1 MTSDINQSTAQ
12 SNLISVIFL
21 HHSTG
26 ANLVKDGNV
35 RRLFQQRAPFIA
47 FWDHGYDPNAFP
59 LDLLGFG
66 GYTFPV
72 GRRRESMSFLDP
84 LEGTETKKS
93 RSKFVFTPPLQSH
106 IYGLRDATGQV
117 MPASFHIPNN
127 NTDPVGLAELFS
139 QSVTNPPANA
149 LCHIL
154 QFDVVIFKSCFPVT
168 AIASD
173 EQLRTYQKYYI
184 TIRDVIDR
192 YRDKIFIPMTPPPL
206 RAGMTNAEMSK
217 RARVFANWIV
227 SEDYHEQRPHLKPYD
242 FFGQL
247 ATPEIHPQANTLRPE
262 FCRSTPS
269 DSHPNVE
276 ANRTV
281 APHWV
286 SFVIEA
292 SKQTA
297 FLTQTPK

>member
-1 MTSDINQSTAQ
+1 MTIDINQSTAQ

-35 RRLFQQRAPFIA
+35 RKLFQQRAPFIA
-47 FWDHGYDPNAFP
+47 FWDHGYDP
-59 LDLLGFG
+59 
-66 GYTFPV
+66 
-72 GRRRESMSFLDP
+72 E
-84 LEGTETKKS
+84 KKMGKS
-93 RSKFVFTPPLQSH
+93 VFTSPLHSH
-106 IYGLRDATGQV
+106 IHGLRDATGRV

-127 NTDPVGLAELFS
+127 NTDPDGLAELFS
-139 QSVTNPPANA
+139 QSVTNPPTNA
-149 LCHIL
+149 LSHIL

-192 YRDKIFIPMTPPPL
+192 YRDKMFIPMTPPPL
-206 RAGMTNAEMSK
+206 RASMTNAEMSQ
-217 RARVFANWIV
+217 RARHFANWIM

-242 FFGQL
+242 FFSQL
-247 ATPEIHPQANTLRPE
+247 ATPETYPQANTLQPE

-269 DSHPNVE
+269 DSHPNIQ

-292 SKQTA
+292 SEQAA
-297 FLTQTPK
+297 FLTQTSI